1 MLMINKKKYYSL
13 DEVGIVG
20 TKEQKSLRLRSII
33 RKRLVNFFA
42 KYERQNLQQLQ
53 VPEYFIS

>member
-1 MLMINKKKYYSL
+1 MINKKKYYSL